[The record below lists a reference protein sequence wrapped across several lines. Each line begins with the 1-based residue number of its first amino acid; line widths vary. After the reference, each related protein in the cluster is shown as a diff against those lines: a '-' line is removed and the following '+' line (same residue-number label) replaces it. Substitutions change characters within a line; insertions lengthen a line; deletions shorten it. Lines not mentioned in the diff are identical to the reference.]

1 MFHSR
6 AWLEALRRAYG
17 YESIAYTTSP
27 EATKL
32 ANGIVF
38 CRINSWLTGRRLVSL
53 PFSDH
58 AEPLTDTNEDLQTFL
73 EFLASIPA
81 RDRYKYVELRPMR
94 APVIGS
100 VGFAESAS
108 FCFHQLDLTPPL
120 EVIFDRLHKNSIRRM
135 IQRAERDAMT
145 YEEGRS
151 EALLGD
157 FYRLLVL
164 ASRRRHLPPQP
175 LAWFRHLT
183 ACVGESLKLRVAYND
198 GRPIASILTLTF
210 KDTMIYKYGC
220 SDATFNN
227 LGGTQLLLW
236 NAIKEA
242 KALGLRELD
251 MGRSDRDTPG
261 LVVFKDR
268 WGATRSV
275 LRYTRYPASS
285 APGAAEP
292 WRIRIAKRCFARMP
306 DPVRVLAG
314 KLLYRHAA

>member
-6 AWLEALRRAYG
+6 PWLEALRRSYG
-17 YESIAYTTSP
+17 HESIAYTTSP

-38 CRINSWLTGRRLVSL
+38 CRINSWLTGCRLVSL

-58 AEPLTDTNEDLQTFL
+58 AEPLTDTNETLLAFL
-73 EFLASIPA
+73 EFLASSQK
-81 RDRYKYVELRPMR
+81 RDGYKYVELRPVR

-108 FCFHQLDLTPPL
+108 FYFHRLDLTPPL
-120 EVIFDRLHKNSIRRM
+120 EVIFDRLHKNSIRRK
-135 IQRAERDAMT
+135 IQRAERDVT

-151 EALLGD
+151 DALLGD

-183 ACVGESLKLRVAYND
+183 ACVGENLKLRVAYHD

-236 NAIKEA
+236 NAIREA

-251 MGRSDRDTPG
+251 LGRSDPDTPG

-275 LRYTRYPASS
+275 LRYTRQPTSS
-285 APGAAEP
+285 ALGAAES
-292 WRIRIAKRCFARMP
+292 WRIQMAKRCFARMP